1 MDDLDDIDYDKFVVP
16 ILVILVIIGI
26 LIYNYNNYN
35 KTQNIVFLTYGDK
48 NFKKSRERIIDE
60 AKQLNLFTDCIM
72 ETDDVFND
80 REFKEQLT
88 NERFKQVATS
98 NKGGGYW
105 IWKPYILY
113 KHLSNLNEGD
123 ILVYADAGCKIN
135 NDTTTLDSF
144 NNVFNKIQNTNTNM
158 VVNKLPNQYV
168 EKNWTK
174 GDVLKYHNV
183 YDNDIIYESQFEGGR
198 IILIKNKKTMN
209 IIKQWWDIAKNRP
222 EFFDDSKSKIPNKD
236 GFIDHRHDQSNI
248 SILCKVNDCCDGNDL
263 DFINAKR
270 IRE

>member
-1 MDDLDDIDYDKFVVP
+1 MDDNEGTEYDKYIYLF
-16 ILVILVIIGI
+16 ILAIIGI
-26 LIYNYNNYN
+26 LIYNYY
-35 KTQNIVFLTYGDK
+35 KTQNIVFLTYGDN

-72 ETDDVFND
+72 ETEGIFND
-80 REFKEQLT
+80 DEFSEQLK
-88 NERFKQVATS
+88 NERFKQVANQS
-98 NKGGGYW
+98 KGGGYW
-105 IWKPYILY
+105 LWKPYILY
-113 KHLSNLNEGD
+113 KHLSKLNDGD

-135 NDTTTLDSF
+135 NDTNTLDSF
-144 NNVFNKIQNTNTNM
+144 NDIFNKIQSTDINM
-158 VVNKLPNQYV
+158 VLNKLPNQYV

-209 IIKQWWDIAKNRP
+209 IIKQWWDIAKERP
-222 EFFDDSKSKIPNKD
+222 KFFDDSDSSIPNKD
-236 GFIDHRHDQSNI
+236 GFIEHRHDQSNI
-248 SILCKVNDCCDGNDL
+248 SILCKINDCCDGIDL
-263 DFINAKR
+263 DVINAKR

>member
-1 MDDLDDIDYDKFVVP
+1 MNKVIMYDIYCVKSILP
-16 ILVILVIIGI
+16 ILGIICI
-26 LIYNYNNYN
+26 LIVCIYYYN
-35 KTQNIVFLTYGDK
+35 TQNVVFLTYGDK
-48 NFKKSRERIIDE
+48 NFKKSRERIIKE

-72 ETDDVFND
+72 ETEDVFND
-80 REFKEQLT
+80 SEFSEQLN
-88 NERFKQVATS
+88 NERFKQVATQR
-98 NKGGGYW
+98 KGGGYW

-113 KHLSNLNEGD
+113 KHLSKLNEGD

-135 NDTTTLDSF
+135 NDTTTLDLF

-183 YDNDIIYESQFEGGR
+183 YDNDIINESQFEANR
-198 IILIKNKKTMN
+198 IILIKNKKTMT
-209 IIKQWWDIAKNRP
+209 IIKQWWDIAKDRP
-222 EFFDDSKSKIPNKD
+222 ELFDDSKSNIPNKN
-236 GFIDHRHDQSNI
+236 GFIEHRHDQSNI
-248 SILCKVNDCCDGNDL
+248 SILCKVNDCCDGIDL
-263 DFINAKR
+263 DVINAKR